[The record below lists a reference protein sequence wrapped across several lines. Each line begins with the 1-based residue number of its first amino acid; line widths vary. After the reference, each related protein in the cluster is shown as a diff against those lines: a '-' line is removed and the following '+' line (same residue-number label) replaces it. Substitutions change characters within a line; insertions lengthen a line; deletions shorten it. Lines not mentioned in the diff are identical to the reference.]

1 VAPAGGHRPRL
12 GGIAEVVRHTAVEE
26 VQEVH
31 HNLVAGSSE
40 LLGIAEEALHMAVE
54 EALEKHCSHPPQLDT
69 AEAEDIVG
77 TGFVEDTV
85 LEVDRDFE
93 GGIDLERGTGLSVG
107 KKEPRMGVDL
117 HMEAGRTFCS
127 VASNI

>member
-1 VAPAGGHRPRL
+1 VAPEGEHRQRL

-31 HNLVAGSSE
+31 YNLVAGSSE

-54 EALEKHCSHPPQLDT
+54 GVLEKHCSHPPQLDT
-69 AEAEDIVG
+69 VEAEDIVG

-85 LEVDRDFE
+85 FEVDRDFE
-93 GGIDLERGTGLSVG
+93 GGIDLERGPGQSVG